1 MTKTAVL
8 VLLAA
13 LTPGTLAAAPE
24 PAHALTVDQLGKL
37 LATVQKESDAKAA
50 KQLAGL
56 RLNERASAD
65 DLKRWEA
72 EFPGSRAREALMALV
87 DASAMLRPPATEIL
101 AAARRSIKTINGIIG
116 GMVAGAQPT
125 HSDAAAAN
133 IGAET
138 AVKLRALEERLA
150 QAESLMVAY
159 SGGVDSA
166 FLAATA
172 HRVLG
177 ERMLAVL
184 ADSPSLARRDME
196 QACEFARSLGMPLQ
210 VVATEELDRPEYARN
225 DADRCFHCKDELF
238 AVMGKLGAKLGFA
251 QIAYGMNADDR
262 RDYRP
267 GQRAAE
273 QHEVLAPLAE
283 AGLTKLEVRTLA
295 KAAGYPLWDRPAAPC
310 LSSRVEYGRTV
321 TREVLE
327 QVERGEES
335 LRQLGFR
342 ELRVRHH
349 GELARVE
356 IARNELQRAL
366 TMEMLDA
373 ITSALKQAGFKYVTL
388 DCAGFRSGS
397 MNVVLPADVLARRGA

>member
-1 MTKTAVL
+1 MAANAQTKVPGAA
-8 VLLAA
+8 AA
-13 LTPGTLAAAPE
+13 LTAEQSVDPEAAE
-24 PAHALTVDQLGKL
+24 
-37 LATVQKESDAKAA
+37 
-50 KQLAGL
+50 
-56 RLNERASAD
+56 
-65 DLKRWEA
+65 
-72 EFPGSRAREALMALV
+72 
-87 DASAMLRPPATEIL
+87 
-101 AAARRSIKTINGIIG
+101 
-116 GMVAGAQPT
+116 
-125 HSDAAAAN
+125 
-133 IGAET
+133 
-138 AVKLRALEERLA
+138 KLRALEARLK
-150 QAESLMVAY
+150 QLDSLMVAY

-177 ERMLAVL
+177 SRMLAVL

-196 QACEFARSLGMPLQ
+196 QACAFARSMGMPLN

-225 DADRCFHCKDELF
+225 DANRCFHCKDELF
-238 AVMGKLGAKLGFA
+238 AVMKDLGAKLEFA
-251 QIAYGMNADDR
+251 NIAYGMNADDR

-295 KAAGYPLWDRPAAPC
+295 KAAGYPVWDRPAAPC

-356 IARNELQRAL
+356 ISRDELPRAL
-366 TMEMLDA
+366 TIEMLDA
-373 ITSALKQAGFKYVTL
+373 ITAALKRAGFKYVTL

-397 MNVVLPADVLARRGA
+397 MNVVLPADVLARKGA